1 MRRSNFVLGIG
12 ASVVLHAMLLL
23 LVQGQGRGGPR
34 PASPPPALPIQI
46 VSVDPDEKVPLDPLP
61 EDPLPADPLPLEPP
75 PSEPLPLVPLL
86 EPPVK
91 PGPELP
97 AHAPAPAPVPTLP
110 ILEPVAARPVERAP
124 EPQPPA
130 PISKRTETVFE
141 PPPVGSAGHAADDGA
156 SEVVAPLRVHWRDA
170 AELRSV
176 ARALGMRLAAV
187 DRHRNIIAEI
197 DLNDP
202 PSLKRWQGVP
212 YGYSNR
218 VRMLSP
224 SIFSGPLSGDLAD
237 RSVVEIH
244 EVWIFVPSDRD
255 RAMIDSQNA
264 AVRRLGL
271 RPQDVL
277 YVDGRFVR
285 SANGLFRLDITNIA
299 PRRRGHG

>member
-1 MRRSNFVLGIG
+1 MRRSNFALGIG
-12 ASVVLHAMLLL
+12 ASVVLHAVLLL
-23 LVQGQGRGGPR
+23 LLRGQGRSGPP
-34 PASPPPALPIQI
+34 PASPPPAMPIQI
-46 VSVDPDEKVPLDPLP
+46 VSVDPDERVPLDPLP
-61 EDPLPADPLPLEPP
+61 EDPLLEDPPPKDPP
-75 PSEPLPLVPLL
+75 PSDPLPLVPLL
-86 EPPVK
+86 EPYS
-91 PGPELP
+91 
-97 AHAPAPAPVPTLP
+97 APRAVTHRKAAPTLP
-110 ILEPVAARPVERAP
+110 VVEPVAAPPVELAP

-130 PISKRTETVFE
+130 PIAETTENDFE
-141 PPPVGSAGHAADDGA
+141 PLSVGRAGHAADDGA
-156 SEVVAPLRVHWRDA
+156 SEVVPPLRVHWQDA
-170 AELRSV
+170 AELLSV

-202 PSLKRWQGVP
+202 PALKRWQGVP

-224 SIFSGPLSGDLAD
+224 SIFWGPLSGGLSDQ
-237 RSVVEIH
+237 SEVGIH

-299 PRRRGHG
+299 PRRGGHG